1 MPSKHVPSK
10 HAVWGLLII
19 IASLLVT
26 MACGGDGSGEIEAPA
41 ATGQGLATAT
51 PVPAQ
56 LTIAPTS
63 APTTT
68 ADPAEQTTP
77 SPAPTATRVAAA
89 TPAPTPTPVPAAT
102 PAPTLTPTPAPPV
115 EMSSAEVYARVS
127 PSVPFIET
135 SAATGSGVL
144 IEGGYVVTNYHVVW
158 PYEAVWVVFPDGT
171 ELENVP
177 VVGWDPMADLAVLG
191 PVRVSA
197 PPLELRDG
205 EGMAVGSEL
214 LLVGYPA
221 EVDLF
226 PQPSITRGILSR
238 FREWDRLGMTYFQ
251 TDAAIA
257 GGQSGGA
264 LVNSKGEVIGI
275 SGLLFSEAGFGMVAS
290 SADVAPIVAQLI
302 QGQDPSGLGY
312 RRLPAGRGNFEFDI
326 DLRNYWDTR
335 TFVLDAAAGT
345 ILEAGIDGVGDGWFH
360 VSDPFGTLLEV
371 NDNYTGVER
380 GTVELELDGI
390 HFLQVEIATGGPSS
404 FDLNSSI
411 RLKSLD
417 DPDDGRTIAVG
428 ETIAGSLD
436 YYSDLDWY
444 SIHLTEGE
452 TVTVSTDSLNVDTF
466 LAIDFPGSRDNQI
479 VEDDDSGG
487 GLYEV
492 NAELVYLAP
501 KSGEYYIAVSDPT
514 TSRSGGY
521 YLSVEQARAG
531 TETVVV
537 PPSPQMV
544 ESRFG
549 EMLVYES
556 LNSGFSIQLPA
567 AWVEGELA
575 DVTYYAYSPERGVFF
590 ILEEDVLSL
599 GLGAISLTDYA
610 DIVESYV
617 LDPDPTTKVVS
628 RTTVRLHSGAAVE
641 RVEVE
646 AAGELKGY
654 RFIYLSDDDVAFNVG
669 YLFPEEQFEA
679 NQELIDYSIS
689 TIRVD

>member
-1 MPSKHVPSK
+1 M
-10 HAVWGLLII
+10 
-19 IASLLVT
+19 
-26 MACGGDGSGEIEAPA
+26 
-41 ATGQGLATAT
+41 
-51 PVPAQ
+51 
-56 LTIAPTS
+56 
-63 APTTT
+63 
-68 ADPAEQTTP
+68 
-77 SPAPTATRVAAA
+77 
-89 TPAPTPTPVPAAT
+89 
-102 PAPTLTPTPAPPV
+102 
-115 EMSSAEVYARVS
+115 
-127 PSVPFIET
+127 
-135 SAATGSGVL
+135 
-144 IEGGYVVTNYHVVW
+144 VW

-171 ELENVP
+171 ALENVP

-221 EVDLF
+221 EVDVF

-264 LVNSKGEVIGI
+264 MVNSKGDVVGI
-275 SGLLFSEAGFGMVAS
+275 SGLSFSEAGFGMVAS

-302 QGQDPSGLGY
+302 QGQDPSGLGH

-326 DLRNYWDTR
+326 DLRNYWDAR

-345 ILEAGIDGVGDGWFH
+345 MLEAGIDGAGDGWFH

-371 NDNYTGVER
+371 DDNYTGVER

-390 HFLQVEIATGGPSS
+390 HFLQVEMASGDSS
-404 FDLNSSI
+404 RFDLSSSV
-411 RLKSLD
+411 RLKSLN
-417 DPDDGRTIAVG
+417 DPDDGRTIDVG
-428 ETIAGSLD
+428 ETIAGSFD
-436 YYSDLDWY
+436 YFSDWDWY
-444 SIHLTEGE
+444 SIYLKEGE
-452 TVTVSTDSLNVDTF
+452 TVKIFTDSLNVDT
-466 LAIDFPGSRDNQI
+466 AIFVDFPDSLDNQI
-479 VEDDDSGG
+479 VGDDDSGG
-487 GLYEV
+487 GLYGL
-492 NAELVYLAP
+492 NSELVYRAP
-501 KSGEYYIAVSDPT
+501 KTGEYYIAIT
-514 TSRSGGY
+514 EATGENSGGY

-549 EMLVYES
+549 AMRVYES
-556 LNSGFSIQLPA
+556 SNSGFSIQLPA

-575 DVTYYAYSPERGVFF
+575 DVTYYVYSPEGGVFF